1 MIRINLLPK
10 KVSRKKIG
18 LMQHLVLTGAALL
31 LLLVGMGYYW
41 MSLNARVT
49 GLKRQVAAAEAEK
62 QKLKDVNSQKAAY
75 EQNIAKLKGKLD
87 IIGQIKEARFMPVR
101 LFDQLT
107 LVLNRNTPVW
117 LTSYSYSGDK
127 IVMEG
132 YSLSN
137 PDLAAFVTKMEK
149 TPFYRNVEL
158 LFSEKTVIDER
169 EVYRFSLNA
178 LTQTEDAPVQQ
189 EN

>member
-10 KVSRKKIG
+10 KVSKKKAG
-18 LMQHLVLTGAALL
+18 LMQHLVLTGAVFLFL
-31 LLLVGMGYYW
+31 VVGMGYYW
-41 MSLNARVT
+41 MSLNARVAK
-49 GLKRQVAAAEAEK
+49 LKGQVIAAEAEK
-62 QKLKDVNSQKAAY
+62 QKLKDVNNQKAAY

-87 IIGQIKEARFMPVR
+87 IIGQIKEARFMPIR

-117 LTSYSYSGDK
+117 LTSYSYSDNK

-149 TPFYRNVEL
+149 TPFYRDVEL
-158 LFSEKTVIDER
+158 LFSEKTMKDER

-178 LTQTEDAPVQQ
+178 QAQTEDAPEQQ